1 MKLRLAILFCLLLVI
16 NKNAQC
22 LNITRIKPYPE
33 KQIKSHIRDTVFLP
47 YMTMGEL
54 RSGKADSASLV
65 QITDKGKTGVFKY
78 DHTDITSVD
87 DSSMVI
93 LAGVKRYKRQYNG
106 YINLKWFGA
115 TGDGTTDDTYSIRK
129 CIAYLAKGG
138 GGTAFCPAGNYVSQT
153 LTITKGISF
162 IGENK
167 EKTVF
172 TLKAGFIG
180 DLFRLFNCARGGISN
195 MTLSGNSINNAC
207 GNGVLI
213 AADTSSSQKTA
224 AMVRDLFIA
233 NFKKSG
239 IRAEAVSWIFTVQNN
254 YIQYC
259 NEYGIYNSTTDNAF
273 YDNEISNCGL
283 DGFYLYGAANTR
295 IKGGKIISNGR
306 LGLDTNAAGVH
317 LESSPRCIISTIE
330 TQDNYYHGFYISN
343 SDDVQFIN
351 VLADGNNAHSR
362 PSVVKPDGS
371 EYPKG
376 SGFGYKLSRVRNSIF
391 IGEATNY
398 AISAPSQ
405 TASSYIK
412 DSQNIDFYVRK
423 SNQVSPDVEISSTN
437 IKYPDPNLNPT
448 NLTASANFNWFNDTY
463 RLRVGGSG
471 AGATSGFDFQGVGN
485 VSFFKLNQST
495 RTFQTGTGILDNVTT
510 SSDTNDPI
518 IVKGASDN
526 TLKAISQ
533 GAEKFV
539 NNPGNASAS
548 VKLGWSGN
556 QPLLKI
562 QGTGLGIDNGFSIQ
576 STTGTKLLNVDGQ
589 SKVTVSQYQLSAL
602 NTAPA
607 SSTDT
612 GTLGEVRITTN
623 YIYVCVATNTW
634 VRAALASW

>member
-1 MKLRLAILFCLLLVI
+1 MKTRLVILFCLLFFI
-16 NKNAQC
+16 NKAAQC
-22 LNITRIKPYPE
+22 LTFIRPYPE
-33 KQIKSHIRDTVFLP
+33 KQAKNRLRDTVFLP
-47 YMTMGEL
+47 YMTMDEL

-65 QITDKGKTGVFKY
+65 QITDKGKTGIFKY
-78 DHTDITSVD
+78 DHTDVTSID

-93 LAGVKRYKRQYNG
+93 LAGIKRYKRQYNG

-115 TGDGTTDDTYSIRK
+115 KGDGTTDDTYSIRK

-153 LTITKGISF
+153 LTISKGIAF

-172 TLKAGFIG
+172 TLKSGFNG

-195 MTLSGNSINNAC
+195 MTLFGNSFNNAV

-213 AADTSSSQKTA
+213 AADTSASQKTA
-224 AMVRDLFIA
+224 SMVKDLFIS

-259 NEYGIYNSTTDNAF
+259 DEYGIYNSTTDNAF

-295 IKGGKIISNGR
+295 IKGGKIISNGKS
-306 LGLDTNAAGVH
+306 GLDTNAAGLH
-317 LESSPRCIISTIE
+317 LESSPRCIISTVE

-343 SDDVQFIN
+343 SDDVQLIN
-351 VLADGNNAHSR
+351 VLADGNNRH
-362 PSVVKPDGS
+362 PIDTTLKHDP
-371 EYPKG
+371 P
-376 SGFGYKLSRVRNSIF
+376 GFGYKLYRVKNSIF
-391 IGEATNY
+391 VGEATNY
-398 AISAPSQ
+398 RISSPSQ

-412 DSQNIDFYVRK
+412 DSQNIDFQVRK
-423 SNQVSPDVEISSTN
+423 SNQLSPDVEITSSN

-448 NLTASANFNWFNDTY
+448 NLTASANFSWFNDTY
-463 RLRVGGSG
+463 RLRIGGSG

-495 RTFQTGTGILDNVTT
+495 RSFQTGTGILDNVTT
-510 SSDTNDPI
+510 SSNANDAI
-518 IVKGASDN
+518 IVKGATDN

-539 NNPGNASAS
+539 NNPGNANAS

-556 QPLLKI
+556 QPVLKI
-562 QGTGLGIDNGFSIQ
+562 QGTGLGVDNGVSIQ
-576 STTGTKLLNVDGQ
+576 TTTGTKLLNVDGQ
-589 SKVTVSQYQLSAL
+589 SKITVSQYQLSAL

-612 GTLGEVRITTN
+612 GTLGEVRITAN